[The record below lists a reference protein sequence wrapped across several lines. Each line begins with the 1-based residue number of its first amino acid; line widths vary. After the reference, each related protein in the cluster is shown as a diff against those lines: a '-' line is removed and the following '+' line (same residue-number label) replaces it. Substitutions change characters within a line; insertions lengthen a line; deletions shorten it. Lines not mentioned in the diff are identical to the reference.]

1 MGTMKFAVLAVVMA
15 VVSSPALGYQGNQG
29 YNQGYDQ
36 YNQVVQYDQGYDQEY
51 NQGNLM
57 SLMGNMMN
65 RNSQGQNFDI
75 YSNLVE
81 NVNPAILTESQEL
94 LLKTIRRTEELINN
108 MPSTAE
114 TARQMTELWRI
125 AYPQL
130 RTLLTKAGAW
140 ANYSPVPSGAGV
152 Y

>member
-1 MGTMKFAVLAVVMA
+1 MA
-15 VVSSPALGYQGNQG
+15 VVSSSALGYQGNNKGYNQG

-36 YNQVVQYDQGYDQEY
+36 YDQGYDQGYDQEY

-57 SLMGNMMN
+57 SLMGYMMN

-140 ANYSPVPSGAGV
+140 ANYAPVPSGAGV